1 MNRFRK
7 WFHKPKKSDQQLLAQ
22 FYCADE
28 ELRQVAAKLNSLNG
42 KNEPQRCALLVSQFR
57 SCQDNV
63 LSILNQIMN
72 ECIPGERAN
81 RDFYVK
87 FPDEIQQE
95 NLEGQLWFGA
105 ECLAAGSI
113 IMNQEAESE
122 AMRPLAKELTRCI
135 DEVRNIARDQAL
147 RNRNIYTE
155 LLCQALRK
163 FDNLFAGF
171 EFSYVSAMV
180 PVKSF
185 KQYDI
190 QQDVTVLFCETVS
203 RALKR
208 GYITQDL
215 IDDYEPA
222 LMFTIP
228 RLAIVCGLM
237 VFPDGPMKLDGELE
251 DMSELFRPFH
261 SLLKKI
267 RNLLRTLK
275 EEELHSLERN
285 LCVTHEEGLVARRC
299 SSAIPHSAITLA
311 QQLEHTMHGKQGA
324 KSQSSV
330 PPQACVVMEEDK
342 EDNPSLLQV
351 EPGRL
356 EWDPEV
362 ELSSS
367 LQTDIMEMELL
378 SMMFYQAGDEM
389 SSFLSPA
396 PSQTSSPYPQRRG
409 AASLTPSPMASP
421 LRLRRAGSRVSS
433 GGWSSGG
440 SSVDKEE
447 RVFYMDD
454 LDGTQ
459 KQGYSLPNSP
469 YLNMRRNMSCPSSPW
484 TSLSRKCAE
493 AALQRSK
500 NWPSSSR
507 LSIPDPGVLSVPP
520 ICLNGE
526 GLSQNVSQDLL
537 ETAELI
543 ALRMKGVKLSATVI
557 NPLSPNLSTWT
568 EKVKE
573 EKDDDEDDDEEDSQL
588 QSLNE
593 GATYCQISPCICLQC
608 PSLHIFP
615 PDHDTYG
622 CLTPQT
628 QGPPLSAV
636 RSPALSPREQGK
648 ERSHVL
654 GPRFSS
660 LRAKGQQRDGV
671 PASVACPSL
680 TQWRTNGDGKA
691 EQRVVEAEPE
701 DYTLSQFSYQPS
713 SNNTEGIE
721 HPDIQLA
728 CHNIRSRFNSSGD
741 LLHRLFVCISGVA
754 DQLQSN
760 YSSDLRTILK
770 TLFQIMTT
778 KTVLAEEDKQRKASL
793 GLSNK
798 ALEDCALCMEWLSSS
813 PSMEQDVQCE
823 ALPNWVPDE
832 ACSVCTACNAPFT
845 LIRKKHHCRSCGKIF
860 CSRCSARSAPLPRYG
875 QVKAVRVCTHCY
887 MFHVTPFCPWNS
899 N

>member
-1 MNRFRK
+1 TMNRFRK

-42 KNEPQRCALLVSQFR
+42 KNEPQRCGLLVSQFR

-72 ECIPGERAN
+72 ECIPGERAS

-87 FPDEIQQE
+87 FPEEIQQE

-113 IMNQEAESE
+113 IMNQETESE

-135 DEVRNIARDQAL
+135 DEVRIIACDQAL

-203 RALKR
+203 RALKQ

-299 SSAIPHSAITLA
+299 SSAIPHSAITL
-311 QQLEHTMHGKQGA
+311 
-324 KSQSSV
+324 
-330 PPQACVVMEEDK
+330 
-342 EDNPSLLQV
+342 
-351 EPGRL
+351 
-356 EWDPEV
+356 WDPEV

-367 LQTDIMEMELL
+367 MQADITEMELL

-409 AASLTPSPMASP
+409 DASLTPSPMASP
-421 LRLRRAGSRVSS
+421 LRLR
-433 GGWSSGG
+433 
-440 SSVDKEE
+440 KEE

-454 LDGTQ
+454 LDRTQ

-507 LSIPDPGVLSVPP
+507 LSIPDPGALSDPS

-526 GLSQNVSQDLL
+526 GLSQNVSQDVS
-537 ETAELI
+537 EMAELI
-543 ALRMKGVKLSATVI
+543 ALRMKGMKLSATVI
-557 NPLSPNLSTWT
+557 NPPSPNLSTWT
-568 EKVKE
+568 EKVEEKVKE
-573 EKDDDEDDDEEDSQL
+573 EKDDDEVDDEEDAQL

-593 GATYCQISPCICLQC
+593 GATHCQISPCICLQC
-608 PSLHIFP
+608 PSLHLFP

-636 RSPALSPREQGK
+636 RDPAVKALSPREHGK
-648 ERSHVL
+648 ERSHFSMTEHNL
-654 GPRFSS
+654 MFPMSLSS
-660 LRAKGQQRDGV
+660 L
-671 PASVACPSL
+671 
-680 TQWRTNGDGKA
+680 
-691 EQRVVEAEPE
+691 
-701 DYTLSQFSYQPS
+701 SYQPS
-713 SNNTEGIE
+713 SNNMEGIE

-823 ALPNWVPDE
+823 GDLPTWVPDE

-887 MFHVTPFCPWNS
+887 MFHVTPFCPWNG

>member
-1 MNRFRK
+1 K
-7 WFHKPKKSDQQLLAQ
+7 LKSDQQLLSQ
-22 FYCADE
+22 FYRADE
-28 ELRQVAAKLNSLNG
+28 ELR
-42 KNEPQRCALLVSQFR
+42 
-57 SCQDNV
+57 QDNV

-87 FPDEIQQE
+87 FPEEIQQE

-113 IMNQEAESE
+113 IMNQESESE

-135 DEVRNIARDQAL
+135 DEVRSIARDQAL
-147 RNRNIYTE
+147 RNRNVYTE

-163 FDNLFAGF
+163 FDNLFADF

-228 RLAIVCGLM
+228 RLAIVCGLV

-267 RNLLRTLK
+267 RYK
-275 EEELHSLERN
+275 EVHSLERN
-285 LCVTHEEGLVARRC
+285 LCVTQEDGLVARRR

-324 KSQSSV
+324 KFQSSV

-367 LQTDIMEMELL
+367 MQADIMEMELL
-378 SMMFYQAGDEM
+378 SMMFYQVGDEM

-421 LRLRRAGSRVSS
+421 LRRRRAGSRVSS
-433 GGWSSGG
+433 CGWSAGG
-440 SSVDKEE
+440 SSVEEEE

-469 YLNMRRNMSCPSSPW
+469 HLNMRRNMSCPSSPR
-484 TSLSRKCAE
+484 TSLSRKCVE

-507 LSIPDPGVLSVPP
+507 LSTPDLGALSVPS

-526 GLSQNVSQDLL
+526 GLSQNVSQDVSK
-537 ETAELI
+537 TAELI
-543 ALRMKGVKLSATVI
+543 ALRMKGTKLSANGI
-557 NPLSPNLSTWT
+557 SNPPSPNLSTWT
-568 EKVKE
+568 EKVEEKVKE
-573 EKDDDEDDDEEDSQL
+573 ENDDDGEVDAQL
-588 QSLNE
+588 QSLN
-593 GATYCQISPCICLQC
+593 GAATYCQLSPCICLQC
-608 PSLHIFP
+608 PSLLLFP

-628 QGPPLSAV
+628 QGPAQDTGLPFCSPFSAV
-636 RSPALSPREQGK
+636 RGPAEKAVGPREQGK

-654 GPRFSS
+654 GPWFPS
-660 LRAKGQQRDGV
+660 LRARGQQREGV
-671 PASVACPSL
+671 PASVAYPSL
-680 TQWRTNGDGKA
+680 THCRTNGDGKA

-701 DYTLSQFSYQPS
+701 EYTLSQFSYQPS
-713 SNNTEGIE
+713 SNNMEGME

-793 GLSNK
+793 GLSNM

-813 PSMEQDVQCE
+813 PLIEQDVQCE
-823 ALPNWVPDE
+823 GAVARYLLIPRQGYHII
-832 ACSVCTACNAPFT
+832 TT
-845 LIRKKHHCRSCGKIF
+845 LLSHFQPCKHSHTLTNEHRPVNIF

-887 MFHVTPFCPWNS
+887 VFHVTPFCSWNG

>member
-1 MNRFRK
+1 MK
-7 WFHKPKKSDQQLLAQ
+7 TKELSKQKSDQQLLSQ
-22 FYCADE
+22 FYRADE
-28 ELRQVAAKLNSLNG
+28 ELRQVADKLNSLDG

-87 FPDEIQQE
+87 FPEEIQQE

-113 IMNQEAESE
+113 IMNQESESE

-135 DEVRNIARDQAL
+135 DEVRSIARDQAL
-147 RNRNIYTE
+147 RNRNVYTE

-163 FDNLFAGF
+163 FDNLFADF

-203 RALKR
+203 S
-208 GYITQDL
+208 
-215 IDDYEPA
+215 
-222 LMFTIP
+222 
-228 RLAIVCGLM
+228 GLV

-267 RNLLRTLK
+267 RNLLRTLN
-275 EEELHSLERN
+275 EEEVHSLERN
-285 LCVTHEEGLVARRC
+285 LCVTQEDGLVARRR
-299 SSAIPHSAITLA
+299 SSAIPHSAFTLA

-324 KSQSSV
+324 KFQSSV

-367 LQTDIMEMELL
+367 MQADIMEMELL
-378 SMMFYQAGDEM
+378 SMMFYQVGDEM

-421 LRLRRAGSRVSS
+421 LRRRRAGSRVSS
-433 GGWSSGG
+433 CGWSAGG
-440 SSVDKEE
+440 SSVEEEE

-469 YLNMRRNMSCPSSPW
+469 HLNMRRNMSCPSSPR
-484 TSLSRKCAE
+484 TSLSRKCVE

-507 LSIPDPGVLSVPP
+507 LSTPDLGALSVPS

-526 GLSQNVSQDLL
+526 GLSQNVSQDVSK
-537 ETAELI
+537 TAELI
-543 ALRMKGVKLSATVI
+543 ALRMKGTKLSANGI
-557 NPLSPNLSTWT
+557 SNPPSPNLSTWT
-568 EKVKE
+568 EKVEEKVKE
-573 EKDDDEDDDEEDSQL
+573 ENDDDGEVDAQL
-588 QSLNE
+588 QSLN
-593 GATYCQISPCICLQC
+593 GAATYCQLSPCICLQC
-608 PSLHIFP
+608 PSLLLFP

-628 QGPPLSAV
+628 QGPAQDTGLPFCSPFSAV
-636 RSPALSPREQGK
+636 RGPAEKAVGPREQGK

-654 GPRFSS
+654 GPWFPS
-660 LRAKGQQRDGV
+660 LRARGQQREGV
-671 PASVACPSL
+671 PASVAYPSL
-680 TQWRTNGDGKA
+680 THCRTNGDGKA

-701 DYTLSQFSYQPS
+701 EYTLSQFSSVSYQPS
-713 SNNTEGIE
+713 SNNMEGME

-793 GLSNK
+793 GLSNM

-813 PSMEQDVQCE
+813 PLIEQDVQCE
-823 ALPNWVPDE
+823 ELPAWVPDE

-845 LIRKKHHCRSCGKIF
+845 VIRKKHHCRSCGKIF

-887 MFHVTPFCPWNS
+887 VFHVTPFCSWNG